1 MQPNLLRNLCFLP
14 TKNKK
19 YRTFYRT
26 HFLLISIT
34 CLSRYISLSFYR
46 PALIGYMEN
55 FLENCPP
62 SKIIRNH
69 DKCTKSTFLRT
80 CVTYFKLDLFW
91 RLLFSGLCCEPQPP
105 PPHTHTPI
113 IAHINTEKPCFSSA
127 HEAVGPANDVRCWVS
142 TSVEAQFDLSD
153 LLVNSSEHWME
164 LNTNYVTGFTL
175 QTLSLSWHHNEESLI
190 KTHSGHFTFVDSLAH
205 SFNNKYFNNSFQY
218 LKEIKI

>member
-1 MQPNLLRNLCFLP
+1 
-14 TKNKK
+14 
-19 YRTFYRT
+19 
-26 HFLLISIT
+26 
-34 CLSRYISLSFYR
+34 
-46 PALIGYMEN
+46 MEN

-91 RLLFSGLCCEPQPP
+91 RLLFSGLCCEPQPPPPP

-164 LNTNYVTGFTL
+164 LNTNYWRFSTAWYGTVRYGTV
-175 QTLSLSWHHNEESLI
+175 
-190 KTHSGHFTFVDSLAH
+190 HFWGVFHWVLYLVPDTFLVPLRSRFHRAVPLPKRDV
-205 SFNNKYFNNSFQY
+205 
-218 LKEIKI
+218 